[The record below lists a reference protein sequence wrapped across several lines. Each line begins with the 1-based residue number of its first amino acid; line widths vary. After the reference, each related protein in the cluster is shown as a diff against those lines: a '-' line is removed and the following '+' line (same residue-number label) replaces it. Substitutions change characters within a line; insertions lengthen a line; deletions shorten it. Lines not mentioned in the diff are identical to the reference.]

1 MPSDQIQSER
11 SCMDFIITYITNI
24 HENTVVKSSHN
35 TDEHCQTTNIKHET
49 HTIHDCY
56 SFKTN
61 ITRAIQMAT
70 ISYPLVKIELF
81 SVPISY
87 NTAPPSTTFKTIL
100 KCNVNTEISKVN
112 TGPTSM
118 TIDIWLYEIY
128 PKSFEIARHG
138 TCYISKTNPIDTNN
152 SITLQSAN
160 SDEPLPN
167 HSNGDDKLSITSAV
181 LKLKKSFTS
190 LLSTSHRLP
199 PLLGLEK
206 YHKPHTESCAFD
218 HVGNDVVSI
227 SSCCSTVSDNVSS
240 DFSDINDYNE
250 DDDFNC
256 NRTVVKCSS
265 GIEPSTIT
273 TTTYPKTTENRST
286 LKPNYHCHVDLDGTL
301 HIFSYKNADNSQH
314 VTPHANDHEA
324 CLNKYFYICY

>member
-81 SVPISY
+81 NVPISY
-87 NTAPPSTTFKTIL
+87 NTDVSCSTFNTIL

-112 TGPTSM
+112 TDPTNM
-118 TIDIWLYEIY
+118 TIDIWLYEIC
-128 PKSFEIARHG
+128 PKLFQRAHHG
-138 TCYISKTNPIDTNN
+138 TPYEGKIIDNN
-152 SITLQSAN
+152 NGITLESA
-160 SDEPLPN
+160 SPDLPLTN
-167 HSNGDDKLSITSAV
+167 HSTGDNKSSITSAV
-181 LKLKKSFTS
+181 LKLTNSFTS
-190 LLSTSHRLP
+190 LLSTRHRLP

-206 YHKPHTESCAFD
+206 YHKPHTESCASD
-218 HVGNDVVSI
+218 YSGNDVVSI
-227 SSCCSTVSDNVSS
+227 SSRCSTVSDNVSS
-240 DFSDINDYNE
+240 DFSDIDDCDE
-250 DDDFNC
+250 DDDFYC

-265 GIEPSTIT
+265 GIEPSSKT
-273 TTTYPKTTENRST
+273 TTTYHKTTENRAT
-286 LKPNYHCHVDLDGTL
+286 LDPNYHCHVDLDGTL
-301 HIFSYKNADNSQH
+301 HIFSYKNANNSQQ
-314 VTPHANDHEA
+314 VTPRVNDHEA
-324 CLNKYFYICY
+324 CLNKYIYVCY